1 MSPSPL
7 RFPLLSTSEL
17 RTFHFERARG
27 TKGNNY
33 SSRLSRR
40 TSKNLPGRDP
50 VGEGSP
56 AGPAGDGGRVKG
68 GVDVS
73 HRGGRVP
80 GRGRPRR
87 GMGSA
92 DSCRWDVRRSPG
104 GRSSA
109 RYADRPLYCSEPL
122 GIFHHY
128 FQCCCALCY
137 RMKCFGR
144 SLRQVEP
151 EEEPNKSEPVC
162 PPQGSRVNGWSL
174 PLHSFQGIAWA
185 VYSYMAVVGFG
196 IYIPLLPYAW
206 KHGAYAIIGAVFAF
220 HFIIHLAA
228 VTIDP
233 ADPNVRGKK
242 NYGHPVPALDRNKHK
257 HAIQNQYCHL
267 CEVSVGPKAKHC
279 STCNKCIAEFD
290 HHCKWLNNCVGSR
303 NYWYFFSSVASAVVG
318 VVFVMIVILY
328 VFIQHFVNP
337 MELRTAP
344 QFEVGKQLST
354 FDYMTQGRRS
364 RKKRNKAEETSSEA
378 DGVKDWSLRC
388 SLNKSRSMSS
398 PSRAPEGPDV
408 SVPSF
413 QQTKLR
419 KACPPWHLHCQRV
432 ANKAQDSSESN
443 AGNQNIT
450 ERDFTSE
457 KDNNGSPLEVTS
469 NCDSFSSMEIPA
481 GAMDSL
487 MLLYS
492 AHANSRSDL
501 HDQILQTVE
510 NSLIWES
517 EEEPSELNCTVTE
530 SKEAVEAVQPS
541 YPADASLPV
550 SERPPQ
556 EETQFPQTEKISI
569 LPL

>member
-1 MSPSPL
+1 MPRHAAS
-7 RFPLLSTSEL
+7 
-17 RTFHFERARG
+17 H
-27 TKGNNY
+27 K
-33 SSRLSRR
+33 
-40 TSKNLPGRDP
+40 
-50 VGEGSP
+50 
-56 AGPAGDGGRVKG
+56 
-68 GVDVS
+68 S
-73 HRGGRVP
+73 HRHYHCYYY
-80 GRGRPRR
+80 RR
-87 GMGSA
+87 YP
-92 DSCRWDVRRSPG
+92 WLPV
-104 GRSSA
+104 
-109 RYADRPLYCSEPL
+109 
-122 GIFHHY
+122 
-128 FQCCCALCY
+128 
-137 RMKCFGR
+137 
-144 SLRQVEP
+144 SLT
-151 EEEPNKSEPVC
+151 
-162 PPQGSRVNGWSL
+162 PPQ
-174 PLHSFQGIAWA
+174 
-185 VYSYMAVVGFG
+185 
-196 IYIPLLPYAW
+196 
-206 KHGAYAIIGAVFAF
+206 IIGAVFAF

-344 QFEVGKQLST
+344 QFEGIFRNNTWLMFLPLAPVESTAAGILLVAAITLCLAVTSLFLLGHLLFFHLYLLGKQLST